1 MIYLWDL
8 YDLPVSIE
16 VQGKKILTAL
26 IGAKNGD
33 PVKKE
38 LSEEFYK
45 LWKGKPARFSIEIG
59 SLPEHIKAIL
69 EVVRKIPFG
78 SVSSYGDVSMRIF
91 GDKKHSRL
99 VGYALSINPVPVFI
113 PCHRVVHSDGRVE
126 GFTGDLKFKI
136 ELLRMEGV
144 KIQNGK
150 VPKAFFTHF

>member
-1 MIYLWDL
+1 MVYLWFLHDL
-8 YDLPVSIE
+8 QVSIE
-16 VQGKKILTAL
+16 VQGEKIIAVL
-26 IGAKNGD
+26 IGAENGEQ
-33 PVKKE
+33 VKKE

-45 LWKGKPARFSIEIG
+45 LWRGKPAHFCIEDG
-59 SLPEHIKAIL
+59 TLPEHIKAIL

-78 SVSSYGDVSMRIF
+78 SVSSYGDISMRVF

-99 VGYALSINPVPVFI
+99 VGYALSINPAPVFI

-126 GFTGDLKFKI
+126 GFTGDLKYKLK
-136 ELLRMEGV
+136 LLRTEGV